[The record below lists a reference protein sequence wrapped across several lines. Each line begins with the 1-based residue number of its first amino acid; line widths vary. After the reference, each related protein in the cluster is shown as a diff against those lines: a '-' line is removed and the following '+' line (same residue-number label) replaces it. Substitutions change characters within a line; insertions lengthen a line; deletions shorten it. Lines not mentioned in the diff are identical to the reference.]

1 MVRMYGA
8 QMSDVTD
15 RVARR
20 VGRVTLYDPG
30 LSSNVGVDVSATDAI
45 STSIYMLYAMGFG
58 CALNGA
64 TWDRL
69 RSNYKNLLV
78 RERPWQN
85 RIPSGRVVCED
96 DFEGT
101 LAWSQINGTV
111 TKASDAG
118 YVNSKSYALKCVTG
132 AVAGNVATGRRI
144 LPQLPE
150 ASTYA
155 TLGFFGALSAAAAT
169 TPRFIRVFWLVE
181 DKTLNALYKF
191 GLALEWY
198 VGANP
203 ERYICY
209 WGSGVDWVNVD
220 AFRPLTRITV
230 PQFHY
235 FEITIKR
242 TAGSFWKYEKIR
254 FDDRAWSLTG
264 TATEVQAFSIEGQTV
279 DLECVTDAAAATTAY
294 FDDFTIVSSLDEV
307 P

>member
-15 RVARR
+15 RAGRY
-20 VGRVTLYDPG
+20 VGRVAVCDGSLTADAGCGSLVIDGVAGGSRNLY
-30 LSSNVGVDVSATDAI
+30 T
-45 STSIYMLYAMGFG
+45 TGFG
-58 CALNGA
+58 VAYNGA
-64 TWDRL
+64 TWDRI
-69 RSNYKNLLV
+69 RCNYKNLLT
-78 RERPWQN
+78 RNRPWQN

-132 AVAGNVATGRRI
+132 AVANNVATARRI

-155 TLGFFGALSAAAAT
+155 TLGFFGALSAVAAT

-181 DKTLNALYKF
+181 DKALNQLYKF

-220 AFRPLTRITV
+220 AFRPLTHITV

-264 TATEVQAFSIEGQTV
+264 TATEVQAFAIEGQTV

-294 FDDFTIVSSLDEV
+294 FDDFTIVDSLGEV